1 MLGGQTTASTFVLD
15 QPRCIF
21 NNYGNADIW
30 LVVALDGG
38 RWEQPSPGQGACR
51 GSLYPPPS
59 PSSPPSPP
67 CSHIQLQQHRE
78 AGDSRDRF
86 PGLP

>member
-1 MLGGQTTASTFVLD
+1 MLEGQKTASTFVLD

-21 NNYGNADIW
+21 KDYGNADIW

-38 RWEQPSPGQGACR
+38 RWEQPRARSVQGVPV
-51 GSLYPPPS
+51 PPPN

-86 PGLP
+86 PEVP